1 MPREGSRAAYEFHQ
15 KASRSPV
22 APGSLPKPLFPDSA
36 QLLRRLTLQGRV
48 FLLPFGQSHEGVNYL
63 ATVRLEDHF
72 AGLHKM
78 KLHMMKHVTGPGGLV
93 RGRREGKV
101 AP

>member
-1 MPREGSRAAYEFHQ
+1 M
-15 KASRSPV
+15 
-22 APGSLPKPLFPDSA
+22 
-36 QLLRRLTLQGRV
+36 